1 MYNARLRAVSDKLT
15 KAEKKIAD
23 YLEDSSKEGRI
34 MTSYELAEQLNIGQ
48 STIIRFSKKL
58 GYHSFRE
65 LQVDLVHS
73 PASAASIEDIAVNE
87 STKAT
92 NFKITKQYQ
101 EIIDLTYAQNND
113 AVIEETIRRIKEA
126 RRILIHGIGNSN
138 LFAKYFAT
146 QLTTIGV
153 VASSSSNN
161 HAIYST
167 IACYTPK
174 DLVILISESGET
186 PEILQAAKIAQAYH
200 VPVISM
206 TRAVKNKLY
215 DYSDIIL
222 RTVNRMSQTRLETMT
237 MRCSQLCLIDMI
249 YLNLFKTDYEH
260 YLDVLDN
267 SRIICSTKDK

>member
-1 MYNARLRAVSDKLT
+1 MYNARLRAVTDKLT

-23 YLEDSSKEGRI
+23 FLEGSAKEGRI
-34 MTSYELAEQLNIGQ
+34 MTSYELAEQLHIGQ

-58 GYHSFRE
+58 GYNSFRE

-73 PASAASIEDIAVNE
+73 PASTVIEDIAVNE

-92 NFKITKQYQ
+92 NFKVTKQYQ
-101 EIIDLTYAQNND
+101 EIIDLTYAQNSD
-113 AVIEETIRRIKEA
+113 AVIEETIRHIKRA
-126 RRILIHGIGNSN
+126 NRILIHGIGNSN
-138 LFAKYFAT
+138 LFAEYFVN

-153 VASSSSNN
+153 VASGSSNN
-161 HAIYST
+161 HVIYST
-167 IACYTPK
+167 IACYTPE

-186 PEILQAAKIAQAYH
+186 PEILQAAKIARSRQ

-215 DYSDIIL
+215 DYSDLIL
-222 RTVNRMSQTRLETMT
+222 RTVNRMSRTRLETMT

-260 YLDVLDN
+260 YLNALDN
-267 SRIICSTKDK
+267 SRTICSTKAR

>member
-1 MYNARLRAVSDKLT
+1 MYHTRLCAVSDKLT
-15 KAEKKIAD
+15 NAEKKIAD
-23 YLEDSSKEGRI
+23 YLESSAKEGRI
-34 MTSYELAEQLNIGQ
+34 MTSYELAEQLHIGQ

-58 GYHSFRE
+58 GYGSFRE
-65 LQVDLVHS
+65 LQVDLVHT
-73 PASAASIEDIAVNE
+73 PAASAIEDIAVNE

-113 AVIEETIRRIKEA
+113 AVIEETIRYIKRA
-126 RRILIHGIGNSN
+126 KRILIHGIGNSN
-138 LFAKYFAT
+138 LFAAYFAN

-153 VASSSSNN
+153 LASGSSNN
-161 HAIYST
+161 HVVYST
-167 IACYTPK
+167 ISCYTPE

-186 PEILQAAKIAQAYH
+186 PEILQAAKIARSHQ

-215 DYSDIIL
+215 DYSDLIL
-222 RTVNRMSQTRLETMT
+222 RTVNRMSRTRLETMT

-260 YLDVLDN
+260 FLSALDN
-267 SRIICSTKDK
+267 SRTICFTKDK

>member
-1 MYNARLRAVSDKLT
+1 MYNARLHAVFDKLT
-15 KAEKKIAD
+15 KAEMKIAD
-23 YLEDSSKEGRI
+23 YLENSSKEGRI

-58 GYHSFRE
+58 GYNSFRE
-65 LQVDLVHS
+65 LQVDLVHT
-73 PASAASIEDIAVNE
+73 PTASSIEDIAVNE
-87 STKAT
+87 STKET

-101 EIIDLTYAQNND
+101 EIIDLTYAQNSD
-113 AVIEETIRRIKEA
+113 AVIEETIQHIKKA
-126 RRILIHGIGNSN
+126 NRILIHGIGNSN

-153 VASSSSNN
+153 LASSSSNN
-161 HAIYST
+161 HVIYST
-167 IACYTPK
+167 ISCYTPR

-186 PEILQAAKIAQAYH
+186 PEILQAAKIAQACH
-200 VPVISM
+200 VPIISM

-249 YLNLFKTDYEH
+249 YLNLFKTDYEL
-260 YLDVLDN
+260 YLNALDN
-267 SRIICSTKDK
+267 SRTICFTKDK

>member
-1 MYNARLRAVSDKLT
+1 MYNARLYAVSDKLT
-15 KAEKKIAD
+15 KAERKIAD
-23 YLEDSSKEGRI
+23 YLETSAKEGRI

-58 GYHSFRE
+58 GYGSFRD
-65 LQVDLVHS
+65 LQVDLVHTPS
-73 PASAASIEDIAVNE
+73 SSSIEDIAVNE

-101 EIIDLTYAQNND
+101 EIIDLTYAQNSD
-113 AVIEETIRRIKEA
+113 AVIEETIRHIKKA
-126 RRILIHGIGNSN
+126 NRILIHGIGNSN
-138 LFAKYFAT
+138 LFAEYFANR
-146 QLTTIGV
+146 LTTIGI
-153 VASSSSNN
+153 VAFVNGNN
-161 HAIYST
+161 HVIYST
-167 IACYTPK
+167 ISCYTSE

-186 PEILQAAKIAQAYH
+186 PEILQTAKIAQSYH

-222 RTVNRMSQTRLETMT
+222 RTVNRMSRTQLETMT

-249 YLNLFKTDYEH
+249 YLNLFKTDYERFSNA
-260 YLDVLDN
+260 LDN
-267 SRIICSTKDK
+267 SKTLCSTKDK